1 MTDKT
6 KKPKT
11 AAPAGL
17 PNNVVNLRER
27 RSDRRVADKAKA
39 QFLNIQHEGRNLS
52 EQEYKDY
59 IMVLL
64 ADLVVL
70 VLKAGFYRE
79 PEKALKHGIEFLA
92 KRYGPG

>member
-1 MTDKT
+1 MDKT
-6 KKPKT
+6 PS
-11 AAPAGL
+11 
-17 PNNVVNLRER
+17 NVINLRER

-39 QFLNIQHEGRNLS
+39 SFLNIQHEGRNLS

-59 IMVLL
+59 IMLVI

-70 VLKAGFYRE
+70 VLRAKFYRE

-92 KRYGPG
+92 KRYSP

>member
-1 MTDKT
+1 MAD
-6 KKPKT
+6 KPKDPT
-11 AAPAGL
+11 L

-39 QFLNIQHEGRNLS
+39 QFLNIQYEGRDLS

-92 KRYGPG
+92 KRYGK